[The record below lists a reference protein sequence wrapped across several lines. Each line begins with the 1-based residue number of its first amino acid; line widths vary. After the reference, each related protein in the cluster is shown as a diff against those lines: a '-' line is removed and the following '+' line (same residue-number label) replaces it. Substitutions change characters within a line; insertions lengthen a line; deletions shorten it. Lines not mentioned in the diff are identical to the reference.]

1 MKRRFLILLLSIWC
15 SFPFYAQESDEILS
29 FEEFLGYVKQF
40 HPFVKQADLMISEGE
55 ATLLK
60 ARGAFDPKLEVD
72 FDRKEFKGTEY
83 YDKLNTTFKIPTWF
97 GVELKGNFQNNSGEY
112 LNPEN
117 VVPDQGLY
125 SMGVSIPLAKGLLTN
140 KRMAMLKRAK
150 LYNRQVEAE
159 RQLVVNR
166 ILSEAS
172 MAYFNWLKAF
182 KKQEV
187 YQTFLDNAS
196 IRLSGIKKNFELGE
210 TPAIDTLEAG
220 IILKNRILSLE
231 KARITYIKSTL
242 ELSNYLWLEGNI
254 PVELQDNMRPD
265 VMTLAI
271 VDEVLT
277 PTMVDLNGEVFEA
290 HPKIKSLQIK
300 AEGLDVERR
309 LKLNNLL
316 PEINFEYNFLT
327 ETPDYASSYTTDN
340 YKTGLSVRF
349 PIFLRKE
356 RGDLKM
362 AKLKI
367 QSTEF
372 ELASTRVSL
381 LNKFDAIQNEIVS
394 YESQLGVIN
403 SIVNN
408 YSVLLTAEERKFDL
422 GESSLFLINSRE
434 SKLIEARLKAIEIEN
449 ESFKV
454 KTNLFELTNF
464 VG

>member
-1 MKRRFLILLLSIWC
+1 MRTNLLFSVLLILSAFSIK
-15 SFPFYAQESDEILS
+15 AQEQSEVLS
-29 FEEFLGYVKQF
+29 FEEYLGFVKQY
-40 HPFVKQADLMISEGE
+40 HPFVKQADLAINE
-55 ATLLK
+55 AEAKLLK

-83 YDKLNTTFKIPTWF
+83 YDKFNATFKVPTWF
-97 GVELKGNFQNNSGEY
+97 GVELKGNFQENTGDF

-117 VVPDQGLY
+117 VVPEQGLY

-140 KRMAMLKRAK
+140 KRMAMLKKAK
-150 LYNRQVEAE
+150 LYNRQVAAE
-159 RQLVVNR
+159 RQLAVNR

-172 MAYFNWLKAF
+172 LAYFNWLQAF
-182 KKQEV
+182 KKQQV

-196 IRLSGIKKNFELGE
+196 TRLSGIKKNFELGE

-220 IILKNRILSLE
+220 IILKNRVLALE
-231 KARITYIKSTL
+231 KARIVYIKSTL
-242 ELSNYLWLEGNI
+242 ELSNYLWMEGNT
-254 PVELQDNMRPD
+254 PLELQASVRPD
-265 VMTLAI
+265 VETLARVDQVLNTTI
-271 VDEVLT
+271 VDMEG
-277 PTMVDLNGEVFEA
+277 DAFES
-290 HPKIKSLQIK
+290 HPKMRSLQLK

-309 LKLNNLL
+309 LQLNNLL
-316 PEINFEYNFLT
+316 PEVNFEYNFLT

-349 PIFLRKE
+349 PVFLRKE
-356 RGDLKM
+356 RGALKM

-372 ELASTRVSL
+372 EIASTRLSL
-381 LNKFDAIQNEIVS
+381 LNKFDAIQSELIS
-394 YESQLGVIN
+394 YKSQLGVITT
-403 SIVNN
+403 IVEN
-408 YSVLLTAEERKFDL
+408 YSVLLSAEERKFDL
-422 GESSLFLINSRE
+422 GESSIFLINSRE

-454 KTNLFELTNF
+454 KTSLFELTNF